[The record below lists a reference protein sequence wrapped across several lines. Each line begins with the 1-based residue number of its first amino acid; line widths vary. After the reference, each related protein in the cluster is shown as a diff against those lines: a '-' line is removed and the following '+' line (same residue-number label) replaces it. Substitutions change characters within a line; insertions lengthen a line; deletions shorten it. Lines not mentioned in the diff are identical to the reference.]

1 MKKIINIIGVAAIL
15 LFAVSCKK
23 TGGGNPLAS
32 IDNFGKG
39 AYLTLNSTIN
49 LNLNYAQVTTSK
61 VGVKVDQ
68 YNNGNDIDKIKLYVV
83 SGSNANPTSWKLV
96 KTVTYA
102 GAATELSATGT
113 EIGTALGVAPST
125 LVPGSVFTFYNQI
138 ITKSGETYDISNVNS
153 AFESGTFYNACF
165 RWTASVVCPF
175 VAPMAGTYKVIQDDW
190 VDWNPGDL
198 VQVTDGPG
206 ANQLNLS
213 KVWPNPA
220 YGSVGPTP
228 LVVTVDAATGTA
240 TLPTTTSTTY
250 WGNYGSYVTY
260 LGAGSTGLV
269 FSCTGRVSLSIRV
282 VATVYGDQGYN
293 KLILQ
298 KQ

>member
-1 MKKIINIIGVAAIL
+1 MKKILNICGIAAIL
-15 LFAVSCKK
+15 MLAVSCKK
-23 TGGGNPLAS
+23 TDGGNPLAS

-39 AYLTLNSTIN
+39 AYLTLNSNIN
-49 LNLNYAQVTTSK
+49 LNLNYAQVNTSK
-61 VGVKVDQ
+61 VGVKVNQ
-68 YNNGNDIDKIKLYVV
+68 YNNGNDVDKIKLYVV
-83 SGSNANPTSWKLV
+83 AGANANPTAWKLV

-102 GAATELSATGT
+102 GEGTELSATGA
-113 EIGTALGVAPST
+113 EIGTALGVPPSS
-125 LVPGSVFTFYNQI
+125 LSPGTFYTFYNQI

-153 AFESGTFYNACF
+153 ALESGSFYSACF

-175 VAPMAGTYKVIQDDW
+175 VAPMAGTYKVVQDDW
-190 VDWNPGDL
+190 VDWSPGDL

-220 YGSVGPTP
+220 YGNIGPNP
-228 LVVTVDAATGTA
+228 LVVTVDAATGNV
-240 TLPTTTSTTY
+240 TLPSGLIWATGYPGTAST
-250 WGNYGSYVTY
+250 
-260 LGAGSTGLV
+260 GAGSTGLV
-269 FSCTGRVSLSIRV
+269 FACTGRISLSVRIL
-282 VATVYGDQGYN
+282 YNGGDAGFN